1 MTQEENEDLLYP
13 TGDDGEILGGI
24 KQLNVTRNE
33 LLHLSDSVTLLIE
46 HSSDQ
51 GTFHMPVRQLMP
63 SAGVPVP
70 IELIQVIGLGFVT
83 LADERNTSNT
93 TILSLTIGDLYLL
106 RECCQSFLKVN
117 GEFVGY
123 NLLVKI
129 YELLFER
136 DLIEQKFINKL
147 TDGLDLTLDTRSK
160 GEILNKMIDKIMKE
174 HIDDAAN

>member
-13 TGDDGEILGGI
+13 TGDDGEILGDI
-24 KQLNVTRNE
+24 KQLKVTRNE

-70 IELIQVIGLGFVT
+70 IELIQAIGLGFVA
-83 LADERNTSNT
+83 LDDKSNTTNT

-117 GEFVGY
+117 DEFVGY
-123 NLLVKI
+123 NLLRKI
-129 YELLFER
+129 YDLLLEEALMER
-136 DLIEQKFINKL
+136 KFINKI
-147 TDGLDLTLDTRSK
+147 TDGLDLTLDTRSRI
-160 GEILNKMIDKIMKE
+160 EIIDQLVDKIIKE
-174 HIDDAAN
+174 HIDDTAK